1 MGDVTAERGQDPP
14 AGQDAPAGQ
23 VLQVRLLGP
32 FSVSWAGRTAGP
44 WPRPSA
50 RRLCELVLASPG
62 RRISRDRV
70 CEELFGNLDPHAA
83 ARSVSRA
90 LSMARATLAGLG
102 GPASGLLEADLDHI
116 WATPVA
122 EVDAD
127 VTEHALRTALG
138 MAPGRDRDDR
148 LVAALADDADLLADE
163 PYTDWALAPRE
174 RLNALRQEAR
184 LTLARDRAKGAGQS
198 RPAAVTQAW
207 ESCFEHDPA
216 CEEAAAALMRD
227 YLGQGRRE
235 LAVRTHER
243 CAEALA
249 ALGLTPSRLLAEVY
263 AAVATSPAVV
273 GAVPAAASISPAA
286 AAISPATV
294 AGTPA
299 AGAAPASPREELR
312 TVSVLVA
319 EVAAPAGLAG
329 RLGPERFREVVG
341 GSLAAVIAE
350 VEAFGGTVISVS
362 GGGLQ
367 AVFGAP
373 QAHED
378 DPERAARAAFRALS
392 ATGDPAPGGSAS
404 RGSARRGSAS
414 AGRVGAAPALRI
426 GVETGTAV
434 LGPIGGGAKV
444 EYGAVGEVVGIAAA
458 LQSSA
463 TPGTVL
469 VGPATR
475 AATGHLFTWG
485 ATEELAL
492 DGGIDGG
499 VDGGAE
505 PLIGTYLGRPRAGRT
520 GRRLGFG
527 LRGPLAG
534 RQAEMAVL
542 GGALRDAAN
551 GRGSV
556 VILTGEPG
564 VGKTRLVQ
572 ECRRRFMALAWPE
585 MGPGAGTA
593 GGRPPLWLEGR
604 CASFTSATPYG
615 LYRQL
620 LANWAGVAPEEP
632 EPVLRLALERA
643 LTAWTGSR
651 DQFPLLARM
660 MGVSPG
666 MAPGRMSP
674 EEHRRATFAA
684 VSSVVSRLL
693 ATGPAVLS
701 LEDLHWADPTSF
713 HLTWHLARLAADRP
727 LLVLLTSRPEAGPE
741 LARIERCIPAGLPV
755 HHVVLGPLAGEAER
769 ELARSLIGDDPG
781 QEVLDTVLASVEGNP
796 LFLEERLSSLLETR
810 AIVRQQGRWRLGES
824 AEPEVPVVLERLVRS
839 RVDRLSPAA
848 REVIRPASVLG
859 LHFPLSLLTAVCAAD
874 QPLGPAVD
882 ELRARDL
889 LQEVTG
895 GPEPAFRFRH
905 ALIQEATYEGLLG
918 AERRLLHSRAAW
930 ALEAAS
936 AGRLEEVAAV
946 LGRHFAA
953 AGEDERAITYLE
965 MAGDH
970 ATDAFANDEA
980 VTSFRAALDVVYGQP
995 ARSGIATTAAVR
1007 LNDKLANVLWRTGRR
1022 GEAREAFADALRL
1035 GDPAEVLQR
1044 AHLLIRLGRLEMAE
1058 HHFAAAVEAF
1068 DAAEAL
1074 FTGDPAEQDDAT
1086 VDKWLELM
1094 LDGRADLYAFRG
1106 EHERAMATLEA
1117 VRPVLDARGTPA
1129 RRCGFY
1135 HVLALG
1141 RVVHR
1146 RYRVDETDIANIQA
1160 SLAAAA
1166 QGEDEKDVGYA
1177 TYFVG
1182 WLLWLHDNLAG
1193 AQQHVER
1200 ALALA
1205 ERIGEAILL
1214 AESLLMLV
1222 LIALRR
1228 RDTQT
1233 VRSVAPRAMAA
1244 AEGMASSGYVA
1255 SVKACLAWLA
1265 WQDRRPSDVVALS
1278 GQVAELRATFTC
1290 NWVYLWPLI
1299 AVCLD
1304 DGDLAGAVAGARQL
1318 LDPAQQRLPDDLES
1332 TVEAACGASDRHDPE
1347 ACRLNLAAAVALA
1360 RNLRYL

>member
-1 MGDVTAERGQDPP
+1 
-14 AGQDAPAGQ
+14 
-23 VLQVRLLGP
+23 
-32 FSVSWAGRTAGP
+32 
-44 WPRPSA
+44 
-50 RRLCELVLASPG
+50 
-62 RRISRDRV
+62 V

-90 LSMARATLAGLG
+90 LSMARATLAELG
-102 GPASGLLEADLDHI
+102 GPASGLLAADLDHI

-122 EVDAD
+122 EVDAE
-127 VTEHALRTALG
+127 VTEHALRAALG
-138 MAPGRDRDDR
+138 MAPGLGRDDR

-184 LTLARDRAKGAGQS
+184 LTLARDRAKGAGRS

-216 CEEAAAALMRD
+216 GEEAAAALLRD

-235 LAVRTHER
+235 LAVRTYER

-249 ALGLTPSRLLAEVY
+249 ALGLTPSRPLGELY
-263 AAVATSPAVV
+263 AAVATS
-273 GAVPAAASISPAA
+273 
-286 AAISPATV
+286 
-294 AGTPA
+294 PA

-378 DPERAARAAFRALS
+378 DPERAVRAAFRALS
-392 ATGDPAPGGSAS
+392 ATGDPAIV
-404 RGSARRGSAS
+404 
-414 AGRVGAAPALRI
+414 GRVGAAPALRI

-434 LGPIGGGAKV
+434 LGPVGGGAKV

-463 TPGTVL
+463 TPGTAL

-492 DGGIDGG
+492 DGSVGD
-499 VDGGAE
+499 GAE

-527 LRGPLAG
+527 VRGPLAG
-534 RQAEMAVL
+534 RQPEMAVL
-542 GGALRDAAN
+542 GGALRDAVN

-564 VGKTRLVQ
+564 LGKTRLVQ
-572 ECRRRFMALAWPE
+572 ECRRRFMALTW
-585 MGPGAGTA
+585 PGAGTA

-643 LTAWTGSR
+643 LTAWTGSK
-651 DQFPLLARM
+651 DQFPWLARM

-666 MAPGRMSP
+666 TVPGRMSP

-741 LARIERCIPAGLPV
+741 MARLERCIPAGLPV
-755 HHVVLGPLAGEAER
+755 HRVVLGPLPGEAER
-769 ELARSLIGDDPG
+769 ELARSLIGEDPG
-781 QEVLDTVLASVEGNP
+781 PEVLDTVLASVEGNP

-810 AIVRQQGRWRLGES
+810 AIVRQQGRWRLGEG
-824 AEPEVPVVLERLVRS
+824 AGPDVPVVLERLVRS

-859 LHFPLSLLTAVCAAD
+859 SHFPFSLLTAVCAAD
-874 QPLGPAVD
+874 HPLGPAVD
-882 ELRARDL
+882 ELCARDL

-895 GPEPAFRFRH
+895 GPEPAYRFRH

-918 AERRLLHSRAAW
+918 AERRLLHGRAAW

-936 AGRLEEVAAV
+936 ADRPEEVAAV

-953 AGEDERAITYLE
+953 AGETERAITYLE

-980 VTSFRAALDVVYGQP
+980 IASFRAALDAAYGQP
-995 ARSGIATTAAVR
+995 ARNQMATAAAVR

-1035 GDPAEVLQR
+1035 CDPAEVLMR
-1044 AHLLIRLGRLEMAE
+1044 AHLLIRLGRLEVAE
-1058 HHFAAAVEAF
+1058 NHIAAAGEAF

-1074 FTGDPAEQDDAT
+1074 FAGDPAIQDDAT

-1094 LDGRADLYAFRG
+1094 LDGRGELYAFRG

-1117 VRPVLDARGTPA
+1117 VRPVLDARGTPT
-1129 RRCGFY
+1129 RRYGFY
-1135 HVLALG
+1135 HVLAVG
-1141 RVVHR
+1141 QVTHR
-1146 RYRVDETDIANIQA
+1146 RWRVDETDLANIRA
-1160 SLAAAA
+1160 ALAAAE
-1166 QGEDEKDVGYA
+1166 QGDDEKDVGYA
-1177 TYFVG
+1177 TFFAG
-1182 WLLWLHDNLAG
+1182 WLLWLHDDLAE
-1193 AQQHVER
+1193 AQQHGGR

-1205 ERIGEAILL
+1205 ERIGEAVLL
-1214 AESLLMLV
+1214 ADSLLLLMLT
-1222 LIALRR
+1222 ALRR

-1233 VRSVAPRAMAA
+1233 VRSLAPRAAAA
-1244 AEGMASSGYVA
+1244 AEPMATSGYVA
-1255 SVKACLAWLA
+1255 SVKACRAWLA
-1265 WQDRRPSDVVALS
+1265 WHDGRPEEVIALS
-1278 GQVAELRATFTC
+1278 DQIAGLGAAFEC
-1290 NWVYLWPLI
+1290 KWVYLWPLI
-1299 AVCLD
+1299 ATRLD
-1304 DGDLAGAVAGARQL
+1304 AGDLAPAVAAARQL

-1332 TVEAACGASDRHDPE
+1332 SVEAACRAWDRGEPE
-1347 ACRLNLAAAVALA
+1347 ACGYELAAAEALA
-1360 RNLRYL
+1360 RDLRYL